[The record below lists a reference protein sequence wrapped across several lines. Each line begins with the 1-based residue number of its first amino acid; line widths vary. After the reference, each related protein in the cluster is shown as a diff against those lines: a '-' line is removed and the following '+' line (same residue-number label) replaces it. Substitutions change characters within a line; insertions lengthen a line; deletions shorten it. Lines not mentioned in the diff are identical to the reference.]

1 MNLKIIL
8 YLFNINRGDFM
19 KRTIYNI
26 FKVLFII
33 SLFTLENMYINIIG
47 YEWFTIVK
55 IYFILYILLKILA
68 IILEIYFNIQERK
81 NN

>member
-1 MNLKIIL
+1 
-8 YLFNINRGDFM
+8 M

>member
-1 MNLKIIL
+1 
-8 YLFNINRGDFM
+8 M

-55 IYFILYILLKILA
+55 IYFILYIPLKILA

>member
-1 MNLKIIL
+1 M
-8 YLFNINRGDFM
+8 FNINRGDFM